1 MKNITVVGDSHAS
14 ALGVALSEASR
25 LYKLDMF
32 SNSIV
37 FSGRSA
43 YTLDY
48 ETLVD
53 RSNIQHDTTIL
64 LNFGECDIRR
74 HLPKHKNAEQV
85 VEKYVNTS
93 LKFFD
98 GLNIVFML
106 PTPQA
111 IDQLTYEFNYNKD
124 DWHTFDRRL
133 KQQTIFY
140 EALKNSGQKVIDIV
154 DALGVDR
161 LGWEESDD
169 GCHLKRSLL
178 LKLGVYI
185 YNAVD

>member
-1 MKNITVVGDSHAS
+1 MKNITVVGDSHAG
-14 ALGVALSEASR
+14 ALGVGLEQAER
-25 LYKLDMF
+25 LYKLDMV
-32 SNSIV
+32 SNAIV

-43 YTLDY
+43 YNLDY
-48 ETLVD
+48 SVLGREK
-53 RSNIQHDTTIL
+53 IQDDTTIL

-74 HLPKHKNAEQV
+74 HLPKHDNAKEV
-85 VEKYVNTS
+85 VEKYIDKS

-98 GLNIVFML
+98 GLDIVFML

-124 DWHTFDRRL
+124 SWYIFERRF

-140 EALKNSGQKVIDIV
+140 EALKNSGQKIV
-154 DALGVDR
+154 DTVDAIGVDR
-161 LGWEESDD
+161 LGWEQSDD
-169 GCHLKRSLL
+169 GCHLKRSMLL
-178 LKLGVYI
+178 QLGVYI

>member
-1 MKNITVVGDSHAS
+1 MKNITVIGDSHAS
-14 ALGVALSEASR
+14 ALGVGLSEAKR
-25 LYKLDMF
+25 LYKLDMV
-32 SNSIV
+32 SNPII

-43 YTLDY
+43 YNLDY
-48 ETLVD
+48 SILD
-53 RSNIQHDTTIL
+53 RSNIQDDTTIL

-74 HLPKHKNAEQV
+74 HLPKHDNAKEV

-93 LKFFD
+93 LKFFN
-98 GLNIVFML
+98 GLDIVFML

-124 DWHTFDRRL
+124 NWHIFERRF

-140 EALKNSGQKVIDIV
+140 EALRNSGQKIIDIV
-154 DALGVDR
+154 DAIGVDR

-169 GCHLKRSLL
+169 GCHLKRSMLL
-178 LKLGVYI
+178 ALGVYI